1 MANTNDKVAPDIE
14 VQQLSVWYNQA
25 PAIKDININ
34 VGAGRILAVIGPS
47 GCGKSTFL
55 RVLNRMIERSSGVR
69 VAGIVRIGPF
79 NVLDDHVDVTQLR
92 RAVGMVFQHP
102 NPFPMTIFDNVAYG
116 PRIFGIRSSMQLRKT
131 VEDSLKL
138 AALWDEVRGKLR
150 RGASTLSGGQQQRL
164 CIARALAV
172 NPQVLLLDEPTASLD
187 PVSAAKIEELIV
199 QMKSQYTMIMVTH
212 NLQQAARISDAVAFF
227 EQGRLIEMGNTQD
240 MFTAPKEKRTE
251 EFLTGRFD

>member
-1 MANTNDKVAPDIE
+1 
-14 VQQLSVWYNQA
+14 
-25 PAIKDININ
+25 
-34 VGAGRILAVIGPS
+34 
-47 GCGKSTFL
+47 
-55 RVLNRMIERSSGVR
+55 MIERFSDVR
-69 VAGIVRIGPF
+69 VEGTVRVGSF

-116 PRIFGIRSSMQLRKT
+116 PRIFGMRSSTQLRKT
-131 VEDSLKL
+131 VEDSLKQ

-150 RGASTLSGGQQQRL
+150 RGAGTLSGGQQQRL

-172 NPQVLLLDEPTASLD
+172 NPRVLLLDEPTASLD

-199 QMKSQYTMIMVTH
+199 QLKSQYTMVIVTH
-212 NLQQAARISDAVAFF
+212 NLQQAARVSDLVAFF
-227 EQGRLIEMGNTQD
+227 EQGRLIEMGNTQE
-240 MFTAPKEKRTE
+240 MFTAPREKRTE

>member
-1 MANTNDKVAPDIE
+1 M
-14 VQQLSVWYNQA
+14 
-25 PAIKDININ
+25 
-34 VGAGRILAVIGPS
+34 
-47 GCGKSTFL
+47 
-55 RVLNRMIERSSGVR
+55 
-69 VAGIVRIGPF
+69 VRIGPF
-79 NVLDDHVDVTQLR
+79 NVLDEHVDVTRLR

-116 PRIFGIRSSMQLRKT
+116 PRIFGIRSPTQLRKT

-150 RGASTLSGGQQQRL
+150 RGANTLSGGQQQRL

-172 NPQVLLLDEPTASLD
+172 NPRVLLLDEPTASLD

-199 QMKSQYTMIMVTH
+199 QLKSQYTMVIVTH
-212 NLQQAARISDAVAFF
+212 NLQQAARISDMVAFF
-227 EQGRLIEMGNTQD
+227 EQGRLVEMGNTQD
-240 MFTAPKEKRTE
+240 MFTAPRERRTE

>member
-1 MANTNDKVAPDIE
+1 
-14 VQQLSVWYNQA
+14 
-25 PAIKDININ
+25 
-34 VGAGRILAVIGPS
+34 
-47 GCGKSTFL
+47 
-55 RVLNRMIERSSGVR
+55 MIERFSDVR
-69 VAGIVRIGPF
+69 VEGTVRVGSF

-116 PRIFGIRSSMQLRKT
+116 PRIFGMRSSTQLRKT
-131 VEDSLKL
+131 VEDSLKQ

-150 RGASTLSGGQQQRL
+150 RGAGTLSGGQQHRL

-172 NPQVLLLDEPTASLD
+172 NPRVLLLDEPTASLD

-199 QMKSQYTMIMVTH
+199 QLKSQYTMVIVTH
-212 NLQQAARISDAVAFF
+212 NLQQAARVSDLVAFF
-227 EQGRLIEMGNTQD
+227 EQGRLIEMGNTQE
-240 MFTAPKEKRTE
+240 MFTAPREKRTE